1 MELLAD
7 IAGILIANNMAF
19 FKRAE
24 RRFKLWFFRGSR
36 DAESS
41 QAPTTTHK
49 QHPWWQVMCLTGV
62 DYFSTLGYQPGIAF
76 LAAGALSPIA
86 TLVLVLLTLFGALP
100 MYHRVAAES
109 PHGDGSIS
117 MLENLLS
124 RWKGKLF
131 VLVLLGF
138 AATSFIITITLSAA
152 DATAHI
158 IENPFVLDH
167 LHLLHHRVI
176 VTVLLIAALGAIF
189 LKGFKEAI
197 GIAVFLVAV
206 YLVLNLVV
214 IGVGFHEIATH
225 PELLS
230 NWKAALFQTHSNP
243 LLMIGAALLV
253 FPKLAL
259 GLSGFETGVV
269 VMPLVKGDRDL
280 SQAELESIHT
290 TRSRSAS
297 RTIPHQTAQ
306 QLLEG
311 RIANTRKLLTAAA
324 LIMSFLLVASSIVTT
339 LLIPAEEYRP
349 ATDTLDAGPANGRAL
364 AYLAHL
370 YLGDA
375 FGTAYDLSTISILW
389 FAGSSALAG
398 LLNIVPRY
406 LPKYGMAPE
415 WARAT
420 RPLVVVFIVICFVVT
435 ILFRADVTAQ
445 GGAYATGVL
454 ALMTSAAIAVT
465 LSARRRGERMQWAFM
480 LISLVFAYTTVTNVI
495 EQPEGLKIAV
505 VFIAVIVASSL
516 FSRVW
521 RSTELRVE
529 RVELDDTARE
539 FVRHAAKGTI
549 RIITN
554 RCDRGDALEY
564 KLKEGEKRTDNHIPV
579 GEPILFFEVTPG
591 DASEFSGV
599 LRIRGERVE
608 GFKVLRA
615 ESPAVPN
622 AIAAFLLFLRNE
634 TGKLPHVY
642 FGWSEGNPLSYLLK
656 YVAFGEGDTAPV
668 THEVLRQ
675 AEKDPERRPIVH
687 VGG

>member
-1 MELLAD
+1 
-7 IAGILIANNMAF
+7 
-19 FKRAE
+19 
-24 RRFKLWFFRGSR
+24 
-36 DAESS
+36 
-41 QAPTTTHK
+41 
-49 QHPWWQVMCLTGV
+49 MCLTGV

-100 MYHRVAAES
+100 MYRRVAEES

-131 VLVLLGF
+131 VLALLGF
-138 AATSFIITITLSAA
+138 VGTSFIITITLSAA

-158 IENPFVLDH
+158 VENPFVIDH
-167 LHLLHHRVI
+167 LQFLHHRVAL
-176 VTVLLIAALGAIF
+176 TMMLIAALGAIF
-189 LKGFKEAI
+189 LKGFKEAV
-197 GIAVFLVAV
+197 GIAVVLVTV
-206 YLVLNLVV
+206 YLGLNLVV
-214 IGVGFHEIATH
+214 LTVCSYEIATH
-225 PELLS
+225 QEVVWS
-230 NWKAALFQTHSNP
+230 WKAFLFQNYRSP
-243 LLMIGAALLV
+243 FLMIGASLLF

-269 VMPLVKGDRDL
+269 VMPLVRGDRDL
-280 SQAELESIHT
+280 SKEDLEAIHT

-297 RTIPHQTAQ
+297 DPAAEE
-306 QLLEG
+306 LLVG
-311 RIANTRKLLTAAA
+311 RIENTKKLLTTAAV
-324 LIMSFLLVASSIVTT
+324 IMSFLLVASSVCTT
-339 LLIPAEEYRP
+339 LLIPAEEFRP
-349 ATDTLDAGPANGRAL
+349 ETLVQEAGKANGRAL
-364 AYLAHL
+364 AYLAHF
-370 YLGDA
+370 YMGDI
-375 FGTAYDLSTISILW
+375 FGTAYDISTISILW

-406 LPKYGMAPE
+406 LPRYGMAPE

-420 RPLVVVFIVICFVVT
+420 RPLVVVFTVICFIVT
-435 ILFRADVTAQ
+435 ILFRADVDAQ

-465 LSARRRGERMQWAFM
+465 LSARRRGERIQWAFM
-480 LISLVFAYTTVTNVI
+480 AISLIFGYTTVVNII
-495 EQPEGLKIAV
+495 EEPEGLKIATI
-505 VFIAVIVASSL
+505 FILVIVVSSL
-516 FSRVW
+516 VSRVW

-529 RVELDDTARE
+529 RVELDETARE
-539 FVRHAAKGTI
+539 FISQEAKGTI

-554 RCDRGDALEY
+554 RCDSGTPIEY
-564 KLKEGEKRTDNHIPV
+564 ELKEKEKREDNHIPPN
-579 GEPILFFEVTPG
+579 EPILFFEVTPG

-599 LRIRGERVE
+599 LRIRGERID
-608 GFKVLRA
+608 GYKVLRT

-642 FGWSEGNPLSYLLK
+642 FGWSEGNPVSYLMK
-656 YVAFGEGDTAPV
+656 YIAFGEGDTAPV

-675 AEKDPERRPIVH
+675 AEKDPERRPVVH